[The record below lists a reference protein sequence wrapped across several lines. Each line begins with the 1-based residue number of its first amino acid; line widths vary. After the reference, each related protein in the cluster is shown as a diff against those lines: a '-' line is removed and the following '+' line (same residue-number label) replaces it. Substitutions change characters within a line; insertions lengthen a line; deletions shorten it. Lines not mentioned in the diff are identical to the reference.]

1 MWATCFAVGRRS
13 QANNHNNMIIDIVP
27 EMKHL
32 LLLLLLPL
40 AGVRQVQQV
49 SALLSHP
56 DGPPA
61 AARRAETQPRRQ
73 AGEPRARTQ
82 HPDGAARLAAPPGG
96 RRVRRGWAGAGGG
109 GVTARCS
116 MQAATRAGAPPIAA
130 PSSDGQRKYT
140 V

>member
-1 MWATCFAVGRRS
+1 M
-13 QANNHNNMIIDIVP
+13 
-27 EMKHL
+27 
-32 LLLLLLPL
+32 
-40 AGVRQVQQV
+40 

-56 DGPPA
+56 DGPQA

-96 RRVRRGWAGAGGG
+96 RWVRRAGAGGG

-140 V
+140 VNPRAVVRDNGRLV